1 MKRWELKQMIKEETK
16 KLKETEVGYDASGH
30 VKDLGWYLKSLDKF
44 QKDVKIS
51 EKDNSHNDEVTMI
64 VLKKI
69 KKDWEKITKESIDVE
84 KIKKTIYAFGSELA
98 TLRLLSK
105 YTAKGQI
112 SNKKINVGYSSNLK
126 KYFFSLEK
134 Q

>member
-1 MKRWELKQMIKEETK
+1 MKR
-16 KLKETEVGYDASGH
+16 
-30 VKDLGWYLKSLDKF
+30 
-44 QKDVKIS
+44 
-51 EKDNSHNDEVTMI
+51 
-64 VLKKI
+64 
-69 KKDWEKITKESIDVE
+69 
-84 KIKKTIYAFGSELA
+84 SELA